1 MRRTDTVDLC
11 PAFNHSHAANGAH
24 HWYNDGM
31 DDATSANSKLVEN
44 IRAAFGLQRFGLD
57 MMRQNLMRR
66 FPDESSA
73 DIDARVTAQLLH
85 RPEAEFGDGV
95 GVPGS
100 WPRRRP

>member
-1 MRRTDTVDLC
+1 MC
-11 PAFNHSHAANGAH
+11 PTFNHSHAANGAH

-31 DDATSANSKLVEN
+31 DENTSENSRLVEN
-44 IRAAFGLQRFGLD
+44 IKTAFGLQQFGLA
-57 MMRQNLMRR
+57 MMRQNFLRR

-73 DIDARVTAQLLH
+73 EIDARLAIRLLR
-85 RPEAEFGDGV
+85 RPEAEHGDGV